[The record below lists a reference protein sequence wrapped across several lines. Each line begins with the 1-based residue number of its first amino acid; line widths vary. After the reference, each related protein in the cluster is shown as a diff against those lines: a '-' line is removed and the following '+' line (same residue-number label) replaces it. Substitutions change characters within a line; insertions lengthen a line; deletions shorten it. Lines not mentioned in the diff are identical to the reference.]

1 MPDPGSRAVYMLS
14 GHATA
19 GVNWRPTRFA
29 EDLPQPRI
37 CGLCCTVPKRT
48 VLLPCSHFLCD
59 SCNAARDKDGRRV
72 CPLDMKAFEE
82 DECSWIDFPA
92 KRASNLKVHCWN
104 ESDGCEFVGTIEAVL
119 QHYEGECAF
128 HSLQCPRCEQRMPRS
143 HLVVHYVAGCSRR
156 DLSADCAQS
165 DGCDGSLPS
174 RGVSARVNERK
185 PFLTDPCNDLP
196 STRHRQ
202 LKEHLEL
209 SKASDS
215 AHLQNIS
222 RVISGFDNRLQQSM
236 ESMEANI
243 SSMLIRQLNAGLS
256 ELKALLGDRCSDDLT
271 TVQSQMNQLV
281 EESRARDAAQLQEI
295 LCALKD
301 SENKLEADVDRV
313 ETNLSSALMQQLQ
326 VSP

>member
-92 KRASNLKVHCWN
+92 KRASNLK
-104 ESDGCEFVGTIEAVL
+104 
-119 QHYEGECAF
+119 
-128 HSLQCPRCEQRMPRS
+128 
-143 HLVVHYVAGCSRR
+143 
-156 DLSADCAQS
+156 
-165 DGCDGSLPS
+165 
-174 RGVSARVNERK
+174 
-185 PFLTDPCNDLP
+185 
-196 STRHRQ
+196 
-202 LKEHLEL
+202 
-209 SKASDS
+209 
-215 AHLQNIS
+215 NIS